1 MFAILVDSKPWVA
14 SKDYNLL
21 KSLVKEMQPC
31 LSVPVSVTRW
41 RSTMRCKHPNTAKAV
56 ASWNMFAYQMREM

>member
-14 SKDYNLL
+14 SKDYRLL

-31 LSVPVSVTRW
+31 LSVSVSLTHW
-41 RSTMRCKHPNTAKAV
+41 RSNMRCKHPNTAKAV
-56 ASWNMFAYQMREM
+56 ASWNMYAYRMREM